1 MKKRIINVANRLPIT
16 IDKTIRKS
24 SGGLVSA
31 LEGVKDRF
39 DFHWVG
45 WPGTTIKNPDQAQK
59 IEKTLENEYQC
70 TPVFLTRQE
79 ITNYYY
85 GFSNSSLWPL
95 LHYMSQYVR
104 HDEQWWQEYQ
114 NVNRR
119 FADFT
124 LSHAQPGDL
133 IWVHDYHLM
142 LMPAMLREKGR
153 DLKIGFF
160 LHTPFPSY
168 EIFRCHPHRSELLEG
183 LLGADLIGFH
193 TYGYMRHFK
202 SSVIRLLGID
212 TGMDRVTIENR
223 DCRMGVYPI
232 GINSKAFAAELE
244 SERFVK
250 KKEELASIYQYKKI
264 VLGVERV
271 DYSKGIPRRLEAI
284 DRFLEKWPDTNHIVF
299 IFVGVPSRGEVEE
312 YQMLVEKIEGM
323 VGKINGKHATVEN
336 VPIHFIHKS
345 VDFTE
350 LCALYSLADVAMVTP
365 LIDGMNLV
373 AKEYVACKKDAKGVL
388 MLSEFA
394 GAAEELFKAITVN
407 PYDVDQMADRLKQ
420 ALTVPEEEKIDRM
433 QGIYERVM
441 EYDAEYWAKSF
452 VTELEKISSEQT
464 EHVITSDSSITDTYD
479 KFKSA
484 QKVAFF
490 LDYDGT
496 LREFDPDPSAT
507 KPTPEIIELIR
518 RIEGLCHIDGFV
530 VSGRTMDILGD
541 WLGDYSLALISE
553 HGYRYKPAGSDS
565 VRLLHDRADLSWKQK
580 VREVLEHFARSTPGS
595 HVEEKISAVVW
606 HYRRSDPEFGLFK
619 AQQLISSLYEMLA
632 NLPVE
637 VHHGKKIVEVTSMQ
651 VSKGAAMEYFLSQED
666 YDLVLCAG
674 DDQTDES
681 MFGLLDERIVSIKVG
696 EGDTQAKYRAK
707 DPADF
712 RRLLNQILDL
722 YPLGQ

>member
-1 MKKRIINVANRLPIT
+1 M
-16 IDKTIRKS
+16 
-24 SGGLVSA
+24 LVP
-31 LEGVKDRF
+31 E
-39 DFHWVG
+39 
-45 WPGTTIKNPDQAQK
+45 
-59 IEKTLENEYQC
+59 
-70 TPVFLTRQE
+70 
-79 ITNYYY
+79 
-85 GFSNSSLWPL
+85 
-95 LHYMSQYVR
+95 
-104 HDEQWWQEYQ
+104 
-114 NVNRR
+114 
-119 FADFT
+119 
-124 LSHAQPGDL
+124 
-133 IWVHDYHLM
+133 
-142 LMPAMLREKGR
+142 MLRKKGR
-153 DLKIGFF
+153 DLRIGFF

-168 EIFRCHPHRSELLEG
+168 EIFRCHPHRSELLQG

-212 TGMDRVTIENR
+212 TDMDKITVENR
-223 DCRMGVYPI
+223 DCYMGVFPI
-232 GINSKAFAAELE
+232 GINSKAFLE
-244 SERFVK
+244 EQKTEHFAK
-250 KKEELASIYQYKKI
+250 KKQELASIYKNKKI

-284 DRFLEKWPDTNHIVF
+284 DRFLERWPDKNSIVF
-299 IFVGVPSRGEVEE
+299 IFIGVPSRGEVEE

-394 GAAEELFKAITVN
+394 GAAEELYKAITVN
-407 PYDVDQMADRLKQ
+407 PYDVDQMADRLEQ
-420 ALTVPEEEKIDRM
+420 ALTVPEAEKIDRM
-433 QGIYERVM
+433 QGIHERVM
-441 EYDAEYWAKSF
+441 EYDAEYWAKTF
-452 VTELEKISSEQT
+452 VTELEKVPSTKPLRIED
-464 EHVITSDSSITDTYD
+464 EYSITETYPR
-479 KFKSA
+479 FQSA
-484 QKVAFF
+484 KKMAFF
-490 LDYDGT
+490 LDYDGS
-496 LREFDPDPSAT
+496 LREFANDPNETS
-507 KPTPEIIELIR
+507 PTESIIDLVR
-518 RIEGLCHIDGFV
+518 RIESVDHLDAFV
-530 VSGRTMDILGD
+530 VSGRSMEILKQ
-541 WLGDYSLALISE
+541 WLGSYQLGLISE
-553 HGYRYKPAGSDS
+553 HGYRYKPASSDS
-565 VRLLHDRADLSWKQK
+565 IRLLHDRADLSWKLK

-681 MFGLLDERIVSIKVG
+681 MFALTDERIVSIKIG
-696 EGDTQAKYRAK
+696 EGDTQARYRAK

-712 RRLLNQILDL
+712 RRLMNDILD
-722 YPLGQ
+722 QVQ